1 MYKLLLF
8 IFLLQLFLIQGCV
21 HKPPDNP
28 LENTVHQDAAVKE
41 FKTLTGI
48 IKRIHPSL
56 HLYISANR
64 FQFLS
69 DSLQS
74 TIKDEITVLDLYNK
88 YAYFVNEIGCLHT
101 SVDIPGHAYDTLQNR
116 NCFFPYSVKLIDGK
130 LIINTLGYDL
140 PEGTEIKQI
149 NGVAADR
156 VLQNLAFYTTI
167 DGLKRYCQT
176 ELAAED
182 FGLYYF
188 FKYGPQKQFS
198 LTVTDTTGT
207 TRTVTEAPI
216 NLEEWNTRNYDYRY
230 YFDPLLIDYD
240 LSFTSNEECA
250 VLRLS
255 TFEFQENEKQRA
267 FENFCRNTFDLLSR
281 KKTVKRLVID
291 LRENTGG
298 DLYNCFLLFSYLAPQ
313 SFQEYEKVVSRINHI
328 PYPELLDK
336 EYAAAKKDA
345 VNKQLKDEFVT
356 STNTGYYIYA
366 DTLIQ
371 TWSPQKNRF
380 AGQVYVITNA
390 RVASAASY
398 FSLMVKNSKA
408 GKIVGEET
416 AGSANSGNG
425 FSILQYVMPASKIKL
440 LLPYAHMIYT
450 YKEPNMGQGV
460 RPDYPI
466 PDNFESFKKNK
477 DRQIAFI
484 NDSLNKN

>member
-8 IFLLQLFLIQGCV
+8 IFLLPIFFIQGCV
-21 HKPPDNP
+21 DKAPDNP
-28 LENTVHQDAAVKE
+28 MENTINAGDAVKE
-41 FKTLTGI
+41 LKTLTAI

-74 TIKDEITVLDLYNK
+74 TITNEITVAGLYNK

-101 SVDIPGHAYDTLQNR
+101 SVDIPEHAYDTLQNR
-116 NCFFPYSVKLIDGK
+116 DCIFPYSVKLLDGK
-130 LIINTLGYDL
+130 LIINTLGYEL
-140 PEGTEIKQI
+140 TEGTEIKQI
-149 NGVAADR
+149 NGIPAGR
-156 VLQNLAFYTTI
+156 VVQNLALYITV
-167 DGLKRYCQT
+167 DGYKRYCQT

-188 FKYGPQKQFS
+188 FKYGPQKEFS
-198 LTVTDTTGT
+198 LTVTDTNG
-207 TRTVTEAPI
+207 VTKLVVEKPI
-216 NLEEWNTRNYDYRY
+216 SLKEWNIRNYDYRY

-250 VLRLS
+250 VLRLA
-255 TFEFQENEKQRA
+255 TFDFQENERQRA

-298 DLYNCFLLFSYLAPQ
+298 DLYNCFLLFSYLSPQ
-313 SFQEYEKVVSRINHI
+313 SFREYEKVVSRINHI
-328 PYPELLDK
+328 PYPELLD
-336 EYAAAKKDA
+336 ETYAAAKKEA
-345 VNKQLKDEFVT
+345 INKQMKDEFIT
-356 STNTGYYIYA
+356 STNSGYYIYS

-371 TWSPQKNRF
+371 TWSPQKNHF

-398 FSLMVKNSKA
+398 FSLLVKNSKT
-408 GKIVGEET
+408 GKLVGEET

-450 YKEPNMGQGV
+450 YKEQNMGQGV
-460 RPDYPI
+460 RPDYYI